1 MKVVVK
7 LGSSSVTNENGG
19 ISLGL
24 LDRVASEISE
34 LSSIGNQFVLVTSGA
49 IAAGLF
55 ELGYGS
61 NRPSDVAILQAASA
75 VGQGRLIEA
84 YRMLF
89 AQRSLKVGQVLLD
102 PGDFA
107 ARRQYLR
114 ARQTISELWN
124 LGAIPVVN
132 ENDAIAVDE
141 IRFGDNDRLA
151 ALTANL
157 IGADLLILLTDQ
169 AGVYTGDPRRDE
181 EASLIEV
188 ISEIDHRVAEYGGG
202 AGTTRGTGGVSSKLQ
217 AAKMA
222 SFSGVTT
229 VIAAAERRSVII
241 DAVKKSPAGVGTLIK
256 ARDAHLPARK
266 LWIAFATVSEGVV
279 IVDQGARR
287 ALEVNS
293 KSLLPAG
300 IRAVEGDFFS
310 GAAAS
315 IADESGEVFAKG
327 IVRRDSGSIREIM
340 GRKSSELADDGS
352 SEVVHRDDLVLLRS

>member
-202 AGTTRGTGGVSSKLQ
+202 AGTTRGTGG
-217 AAKMA
+217 
-222 SFSGVTT
+222 
-229 VIAAAERRSVII
+229 
-241 DAVKKSPAGVGTLIK
+241 
-256 ARDAHLPARK
+256 
-266 LWIAFATVSEGVV
+266 
-279 IVDQGARR
+279 
-287 ALEVNS
+287 
-293 KSLLPAG
+293 
-300 IRAVEGDFFS
+300 
-310 GAAAS
+310 
-315 IADESGEVFAKG
+315 
-327 IVRRDSGSIREIM
+327 
-340 GRKSSELADDGS
+340 
-352 SEVVHRDDLVLLRS
+352 